1 MISRRFYLTNKNYIF
16 HLHKSNGSHIL
27 TLQSS
32 MFFALRFGV
41 ELVFGELGGSSL
53 KHPLEHSFT
62 LLFGQQR
69 NGTDSLLF
77 CDHKGILIQRQNIS
91 LSLQNILNGHSEL
104 SIIRVWNGLALVE
117 KQNKIIGD
125 IIVKEVKSLSLWCYR
140 ISFFIVSGLYRR

>member
-32 MFFALRFGV
+32 VFLALSFGV

-91 LSLQNILNGHSEL
+91 LSLQNILHGHSEL
-104 SIIRVWNGLALVE
+104 SIIRV
-117 KQNKIIGD
+117 
-125 IIVKEVKSLSLWCYR
+125 
-140 ISFFIVSGLYRR
+140 

>member
-32 MFFALRFGV
+32 VFLALSFGV

-53 KHPLEHSFT
+53 KHPFEHSFT

-69 NGTDSLLF
+69 NRTDSLLF
-77 CDHKGILIQRQNIS
+77 CDHKSILIQRSNIS
-91 LSLQNILNGHSEL
+91 LSVQNILNGHSEL
-104 SIIRVWNGLALVE
+104 SIIRVWWTGSRWKT
-117 KQNKIIGD
+117 KQN
-125 IIVKEVKSLSLWCYR
+125 
-140 ISFFIVSGLYRR
+140 YRRYYCKRNKVVICMVLSYSVLHCLRTL